1 MGQWMD
7 ELSFTSVGIDIGTS
21 TTKLIV
27 SRLRLER
34 VSGAFHLPR
43 YEIAER
49 ELQYASPIYSTPLLS
64 QDEIDIDE
72 VARILRDEYDHIGLS
87 LSEVK
92 SGAVIITGET
102 ATKTN
107 ARRVVHY
114 LAERSGDF
122 VVAAAGA
129 DLEGLLAGKGSGAEQ
144 RSREIPGVVANVDIG
159 GGTANVAYFRKGR
172 AIGTVTFHVGG
183 RLIRL
188 DDQGNVHSVSPHMLK
203 WLQERGTPLTAGSK
217 TTPDQLQGIAAAMCG
232 EMLAYLAKGAVDS
245 SFRHLIAGSPPA
257 GPLPEIDELMIS
269 GGISTLMAD
278 REVPESMAAIA
289 RYGDIGPLLASS
301 LWQQEDRWPFR
312 IVTSAQTVRA
322 TVIGAGMQSVEI
334 SGSTVHID
342 PSLLPLRNLPVLHL
356 EYTEVQLEEWNRA
369 VDDAMLE
376 AARYALPEA
385 EAPCAIAF
393 SGEVIHSY
401 AELQTVAQT
410 LLETFTG
417 HFPDAKIMTV
427 VCEHDMA
434 KALGQALWIRCGK
447 RLRIVCIDQIRVER
461 GDYIDIGEPLPGFLV
476 PVVIKTLAFS

>member
-1 MGQWMD
+1 MD

-27 SRLRLER
+27 SRLRLGR

-43 YEIAER
+43 YEIVER
-49 ELQYASPIYSTPLLS
+49 ELHYASPIYTTPLLS
-64 QDEIDIDE
+64 QEEIDMDE
-72 VARILRDEYDHIGLS
+72 VARILRHEYAHIGLS

-102 ATKTN
+102 ATKAN
-107 ARRVVHY
+107 ACRVVHY

-144 RSREIPGVVANVDIG
+144 RSREFPGVVANVDIG
-159 GGTANVAYFRKGR
+159 GGTANVAYFREGK

-188 DDQGNVHSVSPHMLK
+188 GEQGLVHSVSPHLQK
-203 WLQERGTPLTAGSK
+203 WLLERRIPLTAGRK
-217 TTPDQLQGIAAAMCG
+217 TTPDQLKAIASAMFG
-232 EMLAYLAKGAVDS
+232 DMLAYLAKEAVDP

-257 GPLPEIDELMIS
+257 GSLPEIDELMIS

-278 REVPESMAAIA
+278 QEILDSLDAIS
-289 RYGDIGPLLASS
+289 RYGDFGPLLASS
-301 LWQQEDRWPFR
+301 LRQQADKWPFR
-312 IVTSAQTVRA
+312 IVISGQTVRA

-342 PSLLPLRNLPVLHL
+342 PAVLPLRNIPVLHL
-356 EYTEVQLEEWNRA
+356 EYTGIGPEDWRQAADE
-369 VDDAMLE
+369 AMLE

-385 EAPCAIAF
+385 EAPYAIAL
-393 SGEVIHSY
+393 SGAVIHSY
-401 AELQTVAQT
+401 STLQMVAEA
-410 LLETFTG
+410 LLDTFTG
-417 HFPDAKIMTV
+417 HFPDAKIMVV

-434 KALGQALWIRCGK
+434 KALGQALSIRCGK
-447 RLRIVCIDQIRVER
+447 RLNIVSIDQIRVER
-461 GDYIDIGEPLPGFLV
+461 GDYIDIGEPLPGILV

>member
-1 MGQWMD
+1 MD

-27 SRLRLER
+27 SRLRLGR

-43 YEIAER
+43 YEITER
-49 ELQYASPIYSTPLLS
+49 ELRYASPIYSTPLLS
-64 QDEIDIDE
+64 RDEIDMDE
-72 VARILRDEYDHIGLS
+72 VARILRQEYDLIGLS

-144 RSREIPGVVANVDIG
+144 RSRETPGVVANVDIG
-159 GGTANVAYFRKGR
+159 GGTANVAYFREGR

-188 DDQGNVHSVSPHMLK
+188 DEQGCVISVSPHVQG
-203 WLQERGTPLTAGSK
+203 WLPERGLSLTAGRK
-217 TTPDQLQGIAAAMCG
+217 TTTEQLEAIASAMCG
-232 EMLAYLAKGAVDS
+232 DMLAYLAGEAVDP
-245 SFRHLIAGSPPA
+245 SFCHLIAGSPPA

-269 GGISTLMAD
+269 GGISTLMANP
-278 REVPESMAAIA
+278 EVPDTMAAIA
-289 RYGDIGPLLASS
+289 RYGDIGPLLASF
-301 LWQQEDRWPFR
+301 LRRQADKWPFR
-312 IVTSAQTVRA
+312 IVTSSQTVRA

-342 PSLLPLRNLPVLHL
+342 PSVLPLRNLPVLHL
-356 EYTEVQLEEWNRA
+356 EYTGMPVEDWSRTA
-369 VDDAMLE
+369 DDAMLE
-376 AARYALPEA
+376 AARYALPGA
-385 EAPCAIAF
+385 EAPCAIALG
-393 SGEVIHSY
+393 GEVIHSY
-401 AELQTVAQT
+401 AALQRVART
-410 LLETFTG
+410 LLDTYAA
-417 HFPDAKIMTV
+417 HFSGASIMVV
-427 VCEHDMA
+427 VCDHDMA
-434 KALGQALWIRCGK
+434 KALGQALSIRCGK
-447 RLRIVCIDQIRVER
+447 RLSIVCIDQIRVER
-461 GDYIDIGEPLPGFLV
+461 GDYIDIGEPLPGYLV

>member
-1 MGQWMD
+1 MD

-27 SRLRLER
+27 SRLRLGR

-43 YEIAER
+43 YEIVER
-49 ELQYASPIYSTPLLS
+49 ELHYASPIYSTPLLS
-64 QDEIDIDE
+64 QDEIDMDE
-72 VARILRDEYDHIGLS
+72 VARILRREYDHIGLS

-144 RSREIPGVVANVDIG
+144 RSRDFPGVVANVDIG
-159 GGTANVAYFRKGR
+159 GGTANVAYFRAGR

-188 DDQGNVHSVSPHMLK
+188 DEQGHVHSVSPHMLK
-203 WLQERGTPLTAGSK
+203 WLQERQIPLAAGRK
-217 TTPDQLQGIAAAMCG
+217 TTPDQFRAIASAMCS
-232 EMLAYLAKGAVDS
+232 EMLAYLAKEPVDP
-245 SFRHLIAGSPPA
+245 SFRHLIAGLPPA
-257 GPLPEIDELMIS
+257 GPLPGIDELMIS
-269 GGISTLMAD
+269 GGISTLMAN
-278 REVPESMAAIA
+278 REVPESMDAIS
-289 RYGDIGPLLASS
+289 RYGDIGPLLACS
-301 LWQQEDRWPFR
+301 LRQQADKWPFR
-312 IVTSAQTVRA
+312 IVTSDQTVRA

-342 PSLLPLRNLPVLHL
+342 PSVLPLRNLPVLHL
-356 EYTEVQLEEWNRA
+356 EYTGMPIEDWSRA
-369 VDDAMLE
+369 ADEAMLE
-376 AARYALPEA
+376 ASRYALPEA
-385 EAPCAIAF
+385 EAPCAIAL

-401 AELQTVAQT
+401 AAMQMVAQT
-410 LLETFTG
+410 LLDTFTA
-417 HFPDAKIMTV
+417 HFSSAKMMVV

-434 KALGQALWIRCGK
+434 KALGQALSIRCGK
-447 RLRIVCIDQIRVER
+447 RLGIVCIDQIRVER